1 MQSPVCACALSLSL
15 SNLKFTAK
23 QVTNLS
29 KKCEKEESAEKTKIK
44 KAMEKGNMEGA
55 RIHAQNAIRNKTQ
68 ALNYLR
74 LSARLDSVSSK
85 LESAIKMQQV
95 TKTMGSVVK
104 GMDKALA
111 SMNIEQISKVME
123 KFEQQFEDMDVKSE
137 YIEGAMNGATSAIM
151 PEEQV
156 DSLMQQVADE
166 HGLKMADEFGT
177 AAGTT
182 AGSAA
187 GASNTAPQ
195 AAAAAG
201 GGGSP
206 EADLEER
213 LRKLR
218 S

>member
-1 MQSPVCACALSLSL
+1 MRVRVLSVPLSLSF

-29 KKCEKEESAEKTKIK
+29 KKCEKEEGAEKTKIK

-156 DSLMQQVADE
+156 DTLMQQVADE
-166 HGLKMADEFGT
+166 HGLKMADEFKT
-177 AAGTT
+177 AVPGA
-182 AGSAA
+182 AAA
-187 GASNTAPQ
+187 GASSTAPQ

>member
-1 MQSPVCACALSLSL
+1 M
-15 SNLKFTAK
+15 
-23 QVTNLS
+23 
-29 KKCEKEESAEKTKIK
+29 
-44 KAMEKGNMEGA
+44 
-55 RIHAQNAIRNKTQ
+55 
-68 ALNYLR
+68 
-74 LSARLDSVSSK
+74 SSK

-177 AAGTT
+177 A
-182 AGSAA
+182 GS
-187 GASNTAPQ
+187 
-195 AAAAAG
+195 G
-201 GGGSP
+201 GGGRRRLARGRSRGAAP
-206 EADLEER
+206 EAALMMRER
-213 LRKLR
+213 LVREAKR
-218 S
+218 GYGGGDNKRG